1 MASCTINNAMKI
13 CNRDTSTAKVQK
25 RCLHLQMQQYAFHH
39 GLYSIWWQ
47 TQEHILIT
55 HDMKLSRGTLTG
67 HKDTRFTNRKAEM
80 QKQPNNKSV
89 DRLKALSDQM
99 KPREKYKTHR
109 SMSIPE
115 ISSHNFFCSEF
126 QKYQHNSGEILHQ
139 KYSPT
144 TRTDQL
150 NACNTL
156 KLSPCLVAQTHH

>member
-89 DRLKALSDQM
+89 DRLKALPDQM

-109 SMSIPE
+109 STSIPE
-115 ISSHNFFCSEF
+115 TSSHNFFCLESKNISTTLERF
-126 QKYQHNSGEILHQ
+126 YIRNILPPQELTNLMHV
-139 KYSPT
+139 
-144 TRTDQL
+144 TRW
-150 NACNTL
+150 NYRPA
-156 KLSPCLVAQTHH
+156 